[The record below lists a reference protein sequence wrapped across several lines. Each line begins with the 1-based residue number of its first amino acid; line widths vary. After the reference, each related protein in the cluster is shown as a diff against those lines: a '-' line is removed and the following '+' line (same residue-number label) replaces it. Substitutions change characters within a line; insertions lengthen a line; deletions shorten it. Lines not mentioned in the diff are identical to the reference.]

1 MSKNISG
8 LEKRNAELSATKELA
23 VKKALEKLRKSK
35 KNFSLS
41 DVCREANVS
50 RTYLHKHP
58 DLLELVY
65 KFSNTVTRSGTRNK
79 DSIETHIAILKAT
92 IRDKDRELARLKKQH
107 EENENYKE
115 KYEQAQIKIQE
126 LENQLQESYSMNL
139 PTSL

>member
-8 LEKRNAELSATKELA
+8 LKKRNAELSAAKELA

-41 DVCREANVS
+41 DACREAGVS
-50 RTYLHKHP
+50 RSYLHKHP

-65 KFSNTVTRSGTRNK
+65 KFSNTSTRPGTRNK
-79 DSIETHIAILKAT
+79 DSTETHIAILKAT
-92 IRDKDRELARLKKQH
+92 IRDKDRELARLKKQQ

-115 KYEQAQIKIQE
+115 KYEKAQIKIKE